1 MTACLLS
8 YLQNFLQQDYRSVGL
23 GIRFRHF
30 DNLVIHQSNNMF
42 QIVRKQEMARGTII
56 RFDINAPKIA
66 KKVKAGQFVIIRVN
80 ETGERIP
87 LTVADKDPFA
97 GIISIIFQVVGKS
110 TALMRSLKEGDLIKD
125 VVGPLGRAAEV
136 ENLGTVLMVG
146 GGTGVAILHH
156 VAKAFKEAG
165 NNVISIM
172 GAKDLEMLILENE
185 MTQISDELVITTDDG
200 SYGQRGFVTQPLE
213 KYLSERDD
221 IKLVYAIGP
230 IIMMKNVVKLT
241 KKFNVKTMVS
251 LNPIMIDGTGMCGGC
266 RVKVADE
273 TRFCC
278 VDGPD
283 FDGAQVDFDELMNR
297 NSLYM
302 KDEKDSLLFSIR

>member
-1 MTACLLS
+1 
-8 YLQNFLQQDYRSVGL
+8 
-23 GIRFRHF
+23 
-30 DNLVIHQSNNMF
+30 MF

-56 RFDINAPKIA
+56 RFDITAPKIA

-87 LTVADKDPFA
+87 LTVADKDEFA
-97 GIISIIFQVVGKS
+97 GIITIIFQVVGKT

-125 VVGPLGRAAEV
+125 VVGPLGRPAEV
-136 ENLGTVLMVG
+136 EKIGTVVMIG

-156 VAKAFKEAG
+156 VAKAYKQAG
-165 NNVISIM
+165 NYVIGIM
-172 GAKDLEMLILENE
+172 GSKDKELLILENE
-185 MTQISDELVITTDDG
+185 MTQICDELVITTDDG
-200 SYGQRGFVTQPLE
+200 SYGERGFVTQPLQ
-213 KYLSERDD
+213 KYIEERDD

-230 IIMMKNVVKLT
+230 IIMMKNVCKLT
-241 KKFNVKTMVS
+241 EKHKIKTMVS

-266 RVKVADE
+266 RVKVNDE

-283 FDGAQVDFDELMNR
+283 FDGHKVDYEELMNR
-297 NSLYM
+297 NSLYL
-302 KDEKDSLLFSIR
+302 KEEKDSLLFSIR

>member
-1 MTACLLS
+1 
-8 YLQNFLQQDYRSVGL
+8 
-23 GIRFRHF
+23 
-30 DNLVIHQSNNMF
+30 MF
-42 QIVRKQEMARGTII
+42 QIVRKQEMAAGTII
-56 RFDINAPKIA
+56 RFDISAPKIA
-66 KKVKAGQFVIIRVN
+66 KKIKAGQFIILRVN

-87 LTVADKDPFA
+87 LTVADKDEFA
-97 GIISIIFQVVGKS
+97 GIITLIFQVVGKT
-110 TALMRSLKEGDLIKD
+110 TALMRSLNEGDLIKD

-136 ENLGTVLMVG
+136 EKMGTVVMIG

-156 VAKAFKEAG
+156 VAKAYKEAG
-165 NNVISIM
+165 NYVIGIM
-172 GAKDLEMLILENE
+172 GARDKEMLILEKE
-185 MTQISDELVITTDDG
+185 MEQICDELVITTDDG

-221 IKLVYAIGP
+221 VKQVYAIGP

-241 KKFNVKTMVS
+241 EKFKVKTMVS

-266 RVKVADE
+266 RVKVNDE
-273 TRFCC
+273 TAFCC

-283 FDGAQVDFDELMNR
+283 FDGSKVDFDELINR

-302 KDEKDSLLFSIR
+302 KEEKDSLLFSIR